1 MKTEEVI
8 LMRKM
13 EYSPESDFN
22 VNYDGKS
29 MVILSCGDKESRE
42 IIVPPTISAV
52 APPART
58 WSISL
63 PYSSRSSPFS
73 FIGVTSATPTPL
85 KILI

>member
-1 MKTEEVI
+1 MPDLLRNLRNWEIQIFSFPVIKTASYCRENVKIDMKTEEVI

-42 IIVPPTISAV
+42 IIVPP
-52 APPART
+52 
-58 WSISL
+58 
-63 PYSSRSSPFS
+63 
-73 FIGVTSATPTPL
+73 
-85 KILI
+85 